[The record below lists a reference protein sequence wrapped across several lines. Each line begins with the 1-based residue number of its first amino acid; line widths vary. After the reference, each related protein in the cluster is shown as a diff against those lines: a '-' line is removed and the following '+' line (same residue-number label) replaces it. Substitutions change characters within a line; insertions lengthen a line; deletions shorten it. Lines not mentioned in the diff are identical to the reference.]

1 MDSTIQV
8 PGFMTATLAIIVF
21 FAGMHI
27 NARVTALR
35 DWNIPDAVTG
45 GLLAALVTLG
55 LKTLG
60 DVELKFD
67 LGARDLLLL
76 YFFSGVGLN
85 ARLAD
90 LMKGGRPFLILLVLT
105 VVFLFVQD
113 GVAVGA
119 GHLLGLPDGISVL
132 LGSAALIGG
141 HGTVLAWTPI
151 ITDNFGL
158 TNAAEV
164 GIASATMGLVLGSL
178 VGGPVA
184 RTIIN
189 REKLAG
195 TSLEAAPV
203 VGLSV
208 EQEQETGADI
218 THVGLMR
225 TILVLNLV
233 ILVAY
238 TLEEIIDDFGIRLP
252 LFLLC
257 MLTAIIITNVVP
269 RLAPRYEW
277 PAGSRA
283 LALISE
289 LCLSVFLCMSL
300 MSMQLW
306 ALEGL
311 GFSIILVL
319 AVQTLVTALYTMFAV
334 YPLMGRNYD
343 AAVLSSGFVG
353 IALGATPT
361 AIANMSA
368 VTKTHGPST
377 MPFIVLP
384 LVSAFFIDIV
394 NAFVITYLTAVP

>member
-8 PGFMTATLAIIVF
+8 PAFMTATLAIVVF
-21 FAGMHI
+21 FAGVHI

-35 DWNIPDAVTG
+35 NWNIPDAVTG

-55 LKTLG
+55 LRG
-60 DVELKFD
+60 FGGIEVHFA
-67 LGARDLLLL
+67 LGARDTLLL
-76 YFFSGVGLN
+76 YFFSSVGLN
-85 ARLAD
+85 ARLSD
-90 LMKGGRPFLILLVLT
+90 LMKGGKPFFILLVLT
-105 VVFLFVQD
+105 VLFLLVQD

-119 GHLLGLPDGISVL
+119 SHLLGLPDGIAVL

-151 ITDNFGL
+151 IGDNFAL
-158 TNAAEV
+158 ANAAEV
-164 GIASATMGLVLGSL
+164 GIASATMGLVLGSV
-178 VGGPVA
+178 VGGPIA
-184 RTIIN
+184 RAIIS
-189 REKLAG
+189 REGLKG
-195 TSLEAAPV
+195 TSLEGDPL

-218 THVGLMR
+218 THIGLMR
-225 TILVLNLV
+225 TILILNVV
-233 ILVAY
+233 ILIAY
-238 TLEEIIDDFGIRLP
+238 ALEEVISGLGLKLP

-257 MLTAIIITNVVP
+257 MLTAIVLTNVVP

-277 PAGSRA
+277 PSRSRA

-289 LCLSVFLCMSL
+289 LSLSVFLCMSL

-306 ALEGL
+306 ALQGL
-311 GFSIILVL
+311 GISIVLIL
-319 AVQTLVTALYTMFAV
+319 AVQTLVTAAYTMFAV

-343 AAVLSSGFVG
+343 AAVLSSGFIGVV
-353 IALGATPT
+353 LGATPT

-368 VTKTHGPST
+368 VTKTHGPAP

-394 NAFVITYLTAVP
+394 NAVVITYLTTP